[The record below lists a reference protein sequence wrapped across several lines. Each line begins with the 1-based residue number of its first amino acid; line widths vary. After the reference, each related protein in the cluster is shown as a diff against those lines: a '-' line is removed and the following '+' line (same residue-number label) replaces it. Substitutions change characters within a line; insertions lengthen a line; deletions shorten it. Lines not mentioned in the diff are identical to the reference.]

1 MSERQKR
8 AFVYWSR
15 DHVSLESGPGKGH
28 RTPQGAPELLQKPC
42 GKSPDT
48 LLVGAL
54 QNDPYLALKLAR
66 GGDMSRKYSAST
78 LLVYR
83 LVAERPLVSAG
94 DLVGMTNLAHKHPG
108 RTISNAL
115 RRGKK
120 ARLLES
126 ASLGWNHQAV
136 DRYVISAAGR
146 ERLAPMPEF
155 SDCVWLDQW
164 DLESLVKLG
173 PFVEMAYSV
182 LPKLCQTNLFGGGVF
197 VPRRRPAVNT
207 RSEDIESLVLEGSDW
222 REARLVDL
230 RWLPEGLESTEVA
243 LVRHPFSLVAVYENT
258 HLGDG
263 RLYLPVGW
271 KGRYQRRQEVLDLR
285 TRMGEILELRQG
297 WYGISGSGLPRH
309 CPGALFICSDMVSG
323 VMARNAVAD
332 VIESEPGSSLRLGI
346 VDLEGQV
353 LQPLER
359 PSNMWE
365 GVKAPPPGGPFGEPE
380 LVLEDLKNGRDRMAL
395 SVGMERWRAFKAL
408 ADNTGIRS
416 DQVPLVLETSE
427 SKAGELIR
435 PMVRQKLA
443 VRLEGGHYLESRGR
457 RILAGSERVSVQR
470 VTRQLGTYTRKPR
483 ARRRRPRPGTSGAGT
498 PGAYRRRQRRHN
510 EGVVDLLVALK
521 AQKEMVFPAKGRYI
535 DHGSARIVPDAYLIL
550 PTGAPGSPWVLAA
563 MEYELSARRP
573 DKVREKAQPYMNLER
588 SGRPM
593 PVLFVTASEEA
604 AREFVKLR
612 QPNILATTIAK
623 LEAGPQGRV
632 LVVQRGGEAVVLPG
646 CWWYWY
652 EDGEAPTFDAP
663 INLWA
668 ASRRYPHWEVP
679 VDGRLRRVSQA
690 GPDAEGVGDRETK
703 VVMPGGYDWEAL
715 LNGLDEEEE
724 A

>member
-1 MSERQKR
+1 M
-8 AFVYWSR
+8 
-15 DHVSLESGPGKGH
+15 P
-28 RTPQGAPELLQKPC
+28 
-42 GKSPDT
+42 
-48 LLVGAL
+48 
-54 QNDPYLALKLAR
+54 
-66 GGDMSRKYSAST
+66 RKYSATT

-83 LVAERPLVSAG
+83 LVADRPLVSAG
-94 DLVGMTNLAHKHPG
+94 DLVGMTSQPHKHPG
-108 RTISNAL
+108 RTISNVL
-115 RRGKK
+115 RRGKEDG
-120 ARLLES
+120 LLES

-146 ERLAPMPEF
+146 EKFSQMEEF
-155 SDCVWLDQW
+155 SNCVWLDQW
-164 DLESLVKLG
+164 DVELLIKLG
-173 PFVEMAYSV
+173 PFMEMAYSV
-182 LPKLCQTNLFGGGVF
+182 LPELCQTNLFGGGVF

-207 RSEDIESLVLEGSDW
+207 RFEDIESLALEESDW

-258 HLGDG
+258 HLSDG
-263 RLYLPVGW
+263 RLYLPVAW
-271 KGRYQRRQEVLDLR
+271 KGRYQRRQEVQDLR
-285 TRMGEILELRQG
+285 TRMGEVLELRQG
-297 WYGISGSGLPRH
+297 WYGISGSDLPRH
-309 CPGALFICSDMVSG
+309 APGALFICSDTVSA

-332 VIESEPGSSLRLGI
+332 VIESQPGSSLRLGI

-395 SVGMERWRAFKAL
+395 TTGKGSWRAFKVL

-427 SKAGELIR
+427 RRASDLIR
-435 PMVRQKLA
+435 PMVRQKLS
-443 VRLEGGHYLESRGR
+443 VKLEGGHYLESRGR

-521 AQKEMVFPAKGRYI
+521 SQREMVFPAKGRYI

-573 DKVREKAQPYMNLER
+573 DQVLEKAQRYMNLAE

-612 QPNILATTIAK
+612 QPHILATTIAK
-623 LEAGPQGRV
+623 LEAGPQGRA
-632 LVVQRGGEAVVLPG
+632 LVVQRGGEAAAVLPG
-646 CWWYWY
+646 CWGYWY
-652 EDGEAPTFDAP
+652 EDGAQPTFNAP
-663 INLWA
+663 INLWPA
-668 ASRRYPHWEVP
+668 NRRYPHWEVP
-679 VDGRLRRVSQA
+679 FAEQLRRVSQA
-690 GPDAEGVGDRETK
+690 GPDVEGMGDRETR
-703 VVMPGGYDWEAL
+703 VVMPGGYDWETL